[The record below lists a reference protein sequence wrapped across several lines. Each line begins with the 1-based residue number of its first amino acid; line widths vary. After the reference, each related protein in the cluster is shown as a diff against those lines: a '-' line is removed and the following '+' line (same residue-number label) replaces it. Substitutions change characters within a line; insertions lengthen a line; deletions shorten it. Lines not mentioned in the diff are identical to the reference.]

1 VKIRYLNSQ
10 IPENPLECWAIR
22 NAETSFPRVESGKNK
37 AKFRFESLGRN
48 GVRVW
53 HLGNMWVQELA

>member
-1 VKIRYLNSQ
+1 VEKI
-10 IPENPLECWAIR
+10 
-22 NAETSFPRVESGKNK
+22 K

-53 HLGNMWVQELA
+53 HLGNMWVQELARGSGRVSD